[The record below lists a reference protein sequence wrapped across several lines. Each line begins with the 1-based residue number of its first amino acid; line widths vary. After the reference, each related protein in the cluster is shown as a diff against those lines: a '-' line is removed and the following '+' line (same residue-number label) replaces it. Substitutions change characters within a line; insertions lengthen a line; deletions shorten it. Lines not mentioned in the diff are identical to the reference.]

1 MNKKLWAGST
11 VLLLSM
17 LACQPVFA
25 IGWREILFIIILA
38 AFLLGPPVYRFM
50 RRFDRSKRDKDK

>member
-1 MNKKLWAGST
+1 MGST

-25 IGWREILFIIILA
+25 IGWREILLIIILA
-38 AFLLGPPVYRFM
+38 AFLLGPPVYRFI
-50 RRFDRSKRDKDK
+50 RRFDRSKRAKDN